1 MDFEFSEEQE
11 SLRENVRRYLEQNA
25 PITPYVRDMVEDDKG
40 FSEPVWKGLAEMGLL
55 GILIPEEQGGSELGM
70 LEMGVVLEEMG
81 RVVHPGP
88 YLSTA
93 LAAVSLIRA
102 AGSDD
107 DAATLLPRIAEGRCV
122 ATVALHE
129 AKHRYDWIASET
141 VAEQSA
147 PAEEGAAAR
156 ESVAARESAAAER
169 SAAAKESAAG
179 WRLTGCKDYVC
190 EGMASDLFLVVARA
204 ADGLGVFVL
213 EAGAPGL
220 KCSPTPG
227 ADGTRKQARLELSES
242 PARRLGSGDARA
254 AIEEM
259 LDRVLIGLTVDGVG
273 AASRALELSIAYAME
288 REQFGVPVGSFQA
301 VQHMLAEML
310 QQLELGRA
318 GAYYALWAADQSDL
332 AECHR
337 AAVMAKAFSSDE
349 FTRIGSQAIQIFAG
363 VGFTWE
369 YDIHFFYKRL
379 LSLQHAHGGSAEYLE
394 ELAAIVLD

>member
-11 SLRENVRRYLEQNA
+11 SLRDNVRRYLEENA
-25 PITPYVRDMVEDDKG
+25 PVTPYVRGMVDDERG

-55 GILIPEEQGGSELGM
+55 GILIPEEQGGSGLGM

-81 RVVHPGP
+81 RLVHPGP

-102 AGSDD
+102 AGSGDD
-107 DAATLLPRIAEGRCV
+107 VATLLPPIAEGRCV

-129 AKHRYDWIASET
+129 AKHRFDWCASEA
-141 VAEQSA
+141 VAE
-147 PAEEGAAAR
+147 
-156 ESVAARESAAAER
+156 ESAE
-169 SAAAKESAAG
+169 AG
-179 WRLTGCKDYVC
+179 KGAVGWSLTGCKDYVFD
-190 EGMASDLFLVVARA
+190 GMAADLFLVVARA
-204 ADGLGVFVL
+204 ADGLGIFVL

-227 ADGTRKQARLELSES
+227 ADGTRKQARLELSGS
-242 PARRLGSGDARA
+242 PARRLGKGDASA
-254 AIEEM
+254 ATAGM

-273 AASRALELSIAYAME
+273 AASRALELGVAYARE

-301 VQHMLAEML
+301 IQHMLAGML

-318 GAYYALWAADQSDL
+318 GAYYALWAADQPDA

-349 FTRIGSQAIQIFAG
+349 FARIGSDAIQVFAG

-379 LSLQHAHGGSAEYLE
+379 LGLQHAHGGSAEYLE
-394 ELAAIVLD
+394 ELAAIVLA